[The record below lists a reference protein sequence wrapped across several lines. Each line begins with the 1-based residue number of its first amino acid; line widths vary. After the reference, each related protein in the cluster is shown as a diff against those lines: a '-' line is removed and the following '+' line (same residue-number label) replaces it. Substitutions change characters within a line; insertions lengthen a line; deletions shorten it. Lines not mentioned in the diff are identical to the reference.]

1 MAETDGHTAVRERG
15 ALRAGLRAYR
25 LVSLMWVRSMLAY
38 PLSFVLNV
46 FAQAAITGLDFVVIL
61 LMFSHVDALGGY
73 RLADF
78 AVLYGLSS
86 VSFGLCNLFI
96 GSTQRLGRRVRDGT
110 LDALLVRPAPVLAQ
124 VAADRFS
131 LNRLGRTVQ
140 GLAVLVYG
148 LCAAGIDWD
157 AGRVLVVP
165 YAVLSGAA
173 IFAAV
178 YVAGA
183 AFQFVATDAAEVESA
198 FTYGGQT
205 MLQYPP
211 TVFAKE
217 VVRAVTFVLPL
228 SFVNWVPGAYLLGRP
243 APLGLPAWCALLP
256 PFVAVVAL
264 ALAGLA
270 WRAGLRGYR
279 STGS

>member
-1 MAETDGHTAVRERG
+1 MVRNRG
-15 ALRAGLRAYR
+15 ALRTGLRAYR
-25 LVSLMWVRSMLAY
+25 LVSLMWVRSLLAY

-46 FAQAAITGLDFVVIL
+46 CAQAAITGLDFVVIL
-61 LMFSHVDALGGY
+61 LMFAHVDALGGY
-73 RLADF
+73 GLADL

-86 VSFGLCNLFI
+86 VSFGLCNLLL
-96 GSTQRLGRRVRDGT
+96 GSTQRLGLRVRDGT

-131 LNRLGRTVQ
+131 LNRIGRVLQ
-140 GLAVLVYG
+140 GFAVLVYG
-148 LCAAGIDWD
+148 LCAAGVDWD

-165 YAVLSGAA
+165 YAVVSGTA

-183 AFQFVATDAAEVESA
+183 AFQFAATDAAEVESA

-228 SFVNWVPGAYLLGRP
+228 SFVNWVPGAYLLDRP
-243 APLGLPAWCALLP
+243 APLGLPGWSVLLP
-256 PFVAVVAL
+256 PFVAAAAL

-270 WRAGLRGYR
+270 WRTGLRGYR

>member
-1 MAETDGHTAVRERG
+1 
-15 ALRAGLRAYR
+15 
-25 LVSLMWVRSMLAY
+25 MWVRSMLAY
-38 PLSFVLNV
+38 PLSFALNL

-61 LMFSHVDALGGY
+61 LMFSHVEALGGY
-73 RLADF
+73 DLADF

-86 VSFGLCNLFI
+86 VSFGLCHLLL
-96 GSTQRLGRRVRDGT
+96 GSTQRLGQRVRDGT

-124 VAADRFS
+124 IAADRFS
-131 LNRLGRTVQ
+131 LNRLGRTFQ
-140 GLAVLVYG
+140 GLAVLAWG
-148 LCAAGIDWD
+148 LSAAGVDWN
-157 AGRVLVVP
+157 AGRVLVIP
-165 YAVLSGAA
+165 YAVVSGAA
-173 IFAAV
+173 IFGAV

-183 AFQFVATDAAEVESA
+183 AFQFVATDAAEVENA

-228 SFVNWVPGAYLLGRP
+228 SFVNWIPGAYLLDRP
-243 APLGLPAWCALLP
+243 VPLGLPAWCAVLP
-256 PFVAVVAL
+256 PFVAVAAL

-270 WRAGLRGYR
+270 WRTGLRGYR

>member
-1 MAETDGHTAVRERG
+1 MAEPFEPVAVRERS
-15 ALRAGLRAYR
+15 ALRTGLRAYR

-38 PLSFVLNV
+38 PLSFALNV

-61 LMFSHVDALGGY
+61 LMFSQVDALGGY
-73 RLADF
+73 DLADF

-86 VSFGLCNLFI
+86 VSFGLCNLF
-96 GSTQRLGRRVRDGT
+96 LG
-110 LDALLVRPAPVLAQ
+110 LAQ
-124 VAADRFS
+124 IAADRFS
-131 LNRLGRTVQ
+131 LNRLGRTFQ

-148 LCAAGIDWD
+148 LSAAGIDWD
-157 AGRVLVVP
+157 AGRVLIIP
-165 YAVLSGAA
+165 YAVVSGAA
-173 IFAAV
+173 IFGAV

-183 AFQFVATDAAEVESA
+183 AFQFVATDAAEVENA

-211 TVFAKE
+211 TVFAGE

-228 SFVNWVPGAYLLGRP
+228 SFVNWVPGAYLLDRP
-243 APLGLPAWCALLP
+243 VPLGLPVWCALLP
-256 PFVAVVAL
+256 PLVAVAAL

>member
-1 MAETDGHTAVRERG
+1 MAEPFEPVAVRERS
-15 ALRAGLRAYR
+15 ALRTGLRAYR

-38 PLSFVLNV
+38 PLSFALNV

-73 RLADF
+73 DLADF

-86 VSFGLCNLFI
+86 VSFGLCNLFL
-96 GSTQRLGRRVRDGT
+96 GSTQRLGQRVRDGT

-124 VAADRFS
+124 IAADRFS
-131 LNRLGRTVQ
+131 LNRLGRTFQ

-148 LCAAGIDWD
+148 LSAAGIDWD
-157 AGRVLVVP
+157 AGRVLMIP
-165 YAVLSGAA
+165 YAVVSGAA
-173 IFAAV
+173 IFGAV

-183 AFQFVATDAAEVESA
+183 AFQFVATDAAEVENA

-211 TVFAKE
+211 TVFAGE

-228 SFVNWVPGAYLLGRP
+228 SFVNWVPGAYLLDRP
-243 APLGLPAWCALLP
+243 VPLGLPVWCALLP
-256 PFVAVVAL
+256 PLVAVAAL